1 MWYIMEEAFVLIR
14 VQQDPSGSDPDF
26 IHTVKQKVAKLQG
39 VKQVKGVFGI
49 YDLVAE
55 VETKSVEELG
65 ILVTK
70 NLKNIKG
77 VVQTDTM
84 VVGF

>member
-1 MWYIMEEAFVLIR
+1 MEEAFVLIR
-14 VQQDPSGSDPDF
+14 VQQDPSSSDPDF
-26 IHTVKQKVAKLQG
+26 LHSVKQKVAKLQG

-49 YDLVAE
+49 YDLVAV

-70 NLKNIKG
+70 NLKNIRG
-77 VVQTDTM
+77 ITQTDTM
-84 VVGF
+84 IVGF

>member
-1 MWYIMEEAFVLIR
+1 MEEAFVLIR
-14 VQQDPSGSDPDF
+14 VQQDVSSHDPEF
-26 IHTVKQKVAKLQG
+26 MNSVKQKLAKLQG
-39 VKQVKGVFGI
+39 VKRVSGVFGI
-49 YDLVAE
+49 YDFIAI

-70 NLKNIKG
+70 NMKNIKG

>member
-1 MWYIMEEAFVLIR
+1 MEEAFVLIR
-14 VQQDPSGSDPDF
+14 VQQDPSSSDPDF
-26 IHTVKQKVAKLQG
+26 LHSVKQKVEKLQG

-49 YDLVAE
+49 YDLVAV

-70 NLKNIKG
+70 HLKNIRG
-77 VVQTDTM
+77 VTQTDTM

>member
-1 MWYIMEEAFVLIR
+1 MEEAFVLIR
-14 VQQDPSGSDPDF
+14 VQQDVSSPDPEF
-26 IHTVKQKVAKLQG
+26 MNSVKQKLAKLQG
-39 VKQVKGVFGI
+39 VRKVKGVFGI
-49 YDLVAE
+49 YDFVAE

-65 ILVTK
+65 VLVTK
-70 NLKNIKG
+70 NMKNIKG